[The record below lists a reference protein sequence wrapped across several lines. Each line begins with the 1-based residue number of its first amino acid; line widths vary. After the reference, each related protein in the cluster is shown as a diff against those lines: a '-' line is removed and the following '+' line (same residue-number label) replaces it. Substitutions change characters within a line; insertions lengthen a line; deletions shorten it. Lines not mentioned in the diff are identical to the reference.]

1 MVNCSSDGS
10 SIGGADT
17 KLVVLSVLYTAS
29 DLCNI
34 YIYILCATE
43 RGWRLIQAHDAPSLG
58 SISLNSFFLFFKHQV
73 FVPE

>member
-34 YIYILCATE
+34 YIYTYCA
-43 RGWRLIQAHDAPSLG
+43 Q
-58 SISLNSFFLFFKHQV
+58 LNAAGG
-73 FVPE
+73 